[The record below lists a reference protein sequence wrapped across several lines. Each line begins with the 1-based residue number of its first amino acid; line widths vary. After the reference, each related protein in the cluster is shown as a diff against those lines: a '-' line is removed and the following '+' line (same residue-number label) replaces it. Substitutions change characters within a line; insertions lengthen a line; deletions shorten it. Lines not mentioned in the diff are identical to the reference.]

1 MNIYFACSITGGREF
16 ESVYQIITR
25 ALAEDHHQVPTAH
38 LAEAG
43 VVSVEAVIDPH
54 EVYTR
59 DTTWIQESDILIAEV
74 SVPSHGVGYE
84 IGYALGLGKP
94 VLALYQEGR
103 KVSKMISGNPDPG
116 LSVKCYETP
125 ENAVEII
132 RTFLSSQFIR
142 EKRH

>member
-1 MNIYFACSITGGREF
+1 MKIYFACSITGGREF
-16 ESVYQIITR
+16 ESIYQVITR
-25 ALAEDHHQVPTAH
+25 ALAEDNHQVPTAH
-38 LAEAG
+38 LAESG
-43 VVSVEAVIDPH
+43 VASVEAVIDPV

-59 DTTWIQESDILIAEV
+59 DTIWIQESDALIAEV

-103 KVSKMISGNPDPG
+103 KVSKMISGNPDPN
-116 LSVKCYETP
+116 LLVRCYEGP

-132 RTFLSSQFIR
+132 RTFLSTQFIR